1 MEETEIS
8 LEELFG
14 ILKKKSKMIIVLS
27 LLGLLISG
35 LYTFFL
41 VTPMYESSS
50 RLVVNQTQNTNQ
62 TITNTDIQT
71 NLSLINTYQS
81 IIKEPIVLEDVIK
94 ETGIDLSIDEL
105 SNKISVQTEAN
116 SLVFGVSAQ
125 DESPYVAAELA
136 NATAESFQSKI
147 GDILDVESVTI
158 LSQAVPSLNAISP
171 NTTVNLAL
179 GLILGLMLGVGISF
193 LLEFTDKRVK
203 DTKIIEDL
211 GWTNLGSVLEM
222 SASEL
227 NESRMIDNIRVNN
240 SIQSIRRRRA

>member
-14 ILKKKSKMIIVLS
+14 VLKKKSKMIIMLS

-158 LSQAVPSLNAISP
+158 LSQAVPGLNAISP
-171 NTTVNLAL
+171 NTTMNLTL

-203 DTKIIEDL
+203 DSKIIEEL
-211 GWTNLGSVLEM
+211 GWTNLGSILEM
-222 SASEL
+222 TLDEVKST
-227 NESRMIDNIRVNN
+227 RIDKKVRTPKL
-240 SIQSIRRRRA
+240 SPSLSRRRV